1 MQTLPHATL
10 EVDQFLGEGEIG
22 PAPKRGQLAEGKENA
37 NHRTG
42 QAAGTDGCKAGKGS
56 KANGKQPAGKTG
68 EIMDKA
74 EGMTSATA
82 QSTWKGP
89 AAAAGNPAEGDERNT
104 LHGDDMSARV
114 ALEDGAGAAET
125 HSPSIKPEK
134 RFACEEEAP
143 ATCQGD
149 GPAAKR
155 LKLDTNTADDR
166 NSMPE
171 DKALLVRCTRC
182 QCEVP
187 RNKSQV
193 DSIWKE
199 SFKCNVCNSNMVR
212 LNRAFGQW
220 PIKDFIGLDAEEK
233 RLFYLEIKAMK
244 GRALQTFVQEKFSL
258 GMTEQSSKYGFDYCE
273 GNDTNDII
281 EKCRD
286 TYQHPFLGKH
296 NTKVAE
302 VKRAKRALERI
313 APAFDVLHALL
324 GPEGVQAYNGL
335 RQVQTCAEKT
345 IASKGAVEFPYR
357 AKGIFR
363 RLKAAVQAN
372 DELERL
378 KRFTESKKVSPR

>member
-10 EVDQFLGEGEIG
+10 DENTLDEIMNEVDQMLGEGEID
-22 PAPKRGQLAEGKENA
+22 PKDVPPSSTPKRGQPAEGKENA

-42 QAAGTDGCKAGKGS
+42 QTAGTDGCTPGKGI
-56 KANGKQPAGKTG
+56 KGQG
-68 EIMDKA
+68 KA
-74 EGMTSATA
+74 EGRTSATA

-89 AAAAGNPAEGDERNT
+89 AAPAENPAKGDERNT
-104 LHGDDMSARV
+104 LQADDMSPRV
-114 ALEDGAGAAET
+114 ALEDGAGAA

-134 RFACEEEAP
+134 RVACEEEAP
-143 ATCQGD
+143 ATCPGA
-149 GPAAKR
+149 PAAKR

-166 NSMPE
+166 NSME

-244 GRALQTFVQEKFSL
+244 GR
-258 GMTEQSSKYGFDYCE
+258 D
-273 GNDTNDII
+273 
-281 EKCRD
+281 
-286 TYQHPFLGKH
+286 
-296 NTKVAE
+296 
-302 VKRAKRALERI
+302 
-313 APAFDVLHALL
+313 
-324 GPEGVQAYNGL
+324 
-335 RQVQTCAEKT
+335 
-345 IASKGAVEFPYR
+345 
-357 AKGIFR
+357 
-363 RLKAAVQAN
+363 LKA
-372 DELERL
+372 L
-378 KRFTESKKVSPR
+378 KVFNLF